1 VIRELF
7 KANNDPAILKA
18 SKVKRSKLEQ
28 KMKKIMGK
36 LDANR
41 YNSLDKLIETV
52 WFRMSNDDIQY
63 LTPTEAISQ
72 ETKRRKAEKERREAI
87 ADVAVRKISEAKQEV
102 KANRANI
109 TTFLA
114 QNGGDAYLNK
124 LVTDSLGTTT
134 DIYGLADGLKQALI
148 NGQTLVNDML
158 LREYIA
164 IAANEI
170 TTNSTLYTDET
181 LDAETGEPNKQ
192 ILLNSLTQYLV
203 ENADG
208 IEKATEEREE
218 YQTAAELTLQE
229 VEMMIDEN
237 RLKGLSDGATLGI
250 IKSLSEHYGSI
261 EPDQVAPADEM
272 TVTETHLTM
281 MGDTPPLQRQITSL
295 NRHLPVDQMIA
306 KEEEMRDDYYVFY
319 QAHPGTYRFLRRLNE
334 RLHNK
339 WAKNSDSQGFDIS
352 DDFTWLRSPGTF
364 DSQEPKT
371 TWSSAH
377 WVQQMM
383 QGTQDTSLGMYLLS
397 TNLSIF
403 GNFSNAGESTTAF
416 FLNQQE
422 ATSYA
427 VSLFGK
433 AAKQLDPERGSSGTL
448 MRKAKK
454 FLAGSSMMQIFVP
467 KQIVGDVAFLS
478 KAGGAPVNED
488 IGGFL
493 DSYTQ
498 SPGTVGPLKEYYQAR
513 LIMSHEAFRNPAL
526 GVKMFE
532 YSAMSKTKENEML
545 ELIDT
550 LVTDSAQANSQTD
563 ASAQVVDDQ
572 TPPLTIDTVQNIAG
586 FYSEQKNLVN
596 TNNQTSLRTFISA
609 ATQISEQSIQLR
621 GTETNN
627 SQAQASLD
635 DLIVQI
641 ALDISQA
648 KQSLKSLTGE

>member
-1 VIRELF
+1 MDRRLSVDLQRKQQERKTKNKKRRKSVGDVSTTQLSTNRDAANTATTAPTSVVTSSIGSSGNSNTATTTATATTATTAATTSRISGIDPPQRVRTQINVRTQNKVIRELF

-295 NRHLPVDQMIA
+295 NIHLPVDQMIA
-306 KEEEMRDDYYVFY
+306 KE
-319 QAHPGTYRFLRRLNE
+319 
-334 RLHNK
+334 
-339 WAKNSDSQGFDIS
+339 
-352 DDFTWLRSPGTF
+352 
-364 DSQEPKT
+364 
-371 TWSSAH
+371 
-377 WVQQMM
+377 
-383 QGTQDTSLGMYLLS
+383 
-397 TNLSIF
+397 
-403 GNFSNAGESTTAF
+403 
-416 FLNQQE
+416 
-422 ATSYA
+422 
-427 VSLFGK
+427 
-433 AAKQLDPERGSSGTL
+433 
-448 MRKAKK
+448 
-454 FLAGSSMMQIFVP
+454 
-467 KQIVGDVAFLS
+467 
-478 KAGGAPVNED
+478 
-488 IGGFL
+488 
-493 DSYTQ
+493 
-498 SPGTVGPLKEYYQAR
+498 
-513 LIMSHEAFRNPAL
+513 
-526 GVKMFE
+526 
-532 YSAMSKTKENEML
+532 
-545 ELIDT
+545 
-550 LVTDSAQANSQTD
+550 
-563 ASAQVVDDQ
+563 
-572 TPPLTIDTVQNIAG
+572 
-586 FYSEQKNLVN
+586 
-596 TNNQTSLRTFISA
+596 
-609 ATQISEQSIQLR
+609 
-621 GTETNN
+621 
-627 SQAQASLD
+627 
-635 DLIVQI
+635 
-641 ALDISQA
+641 
-648 KQSLKSLTGE
+648 